1 MSFFYATQFMELISM
16 VSESLRVSARIQTLD
31 AAGCNAGETPGNNSS
46 KTRLR
51 PKDPKQI
58 SHK

>member
-1 MSFFYATQFMELISM
+1 MELISM

-46 KTRLR
+46 RTRLR

-58 SHK
+58 SDK